1 MAAMEAPNANTKT
14 FAAKGREKRPYGKAP
29 LEFGLDLAIDA
40 VNRIVQEGKSLP
52 ESTLAVMLGN
62 TVTSSSFTRKV
73 RALTAYGL
81 LAELPGAQYALTE
94 LALAI
99 ALPRSAQT
107 QAEAKKQAFLK
118 IEQFNLLFNQH
129 KGKLLPAEEFLRN
142 ILEQE
147 NNVPRESSQVW
158 VKHFKDGARTAGLLY
173 NRGDGK
179 IQITESPILDD
190 LAPTPSDDE
199 PSEKVDTR
207 ARTASDETTQAAMAV
222 ETQRGAAP
230 TPVQLQSQRNI
241 TSGHCTRIDLSDG
254 RRAEIIIPDNL
265 TSKDAKKLKRALEG
279 VGVIIESMVSEEE

>member
-1 MAAMEAPNANTKT
+1 MAAMEAQSANLKT
-14 FAAKGREKRPYGKAP
+14 FASKGKEKRPYGKAP

-40 VNRIVQEGKSLP
+40 VNRIAQEGKSLP
-52 ESTLAVMLGN
+52 QSTLAVILGN
-62 TVTSSSFTRKV
+62 TVTSSAFTRKV
-73 RALTAYGL
+73 RALTLYGL
-81 LAELPGAQYALTE
+81 LAELPGGQYALTE

-99 ALPRSAQT
+99 TLPRSGQT

-147 NNVPRESSQVW
+147 NSIPRESSQVW
-158 VKHFKDGARTAGLLY
+158 VKHFKDGARAAGLLY

-190 LAPTPSDDE
+190 SAPTPSDDE
-199 PSEKVDTR
+199 PGEKADAR
-207 ARTASDETTQAAMAV
+207 APTASDDITQAAMAV
-222 ETQRGAAP
+222 ETPREAAS
-230 TPVQLQSQRNI
+230 TPVPLQSQRII

-254 RRAEIIIPDNL
+254 RRAEIIVPDNL

-279 VGVIIESMVSEEE
+279 IALIIESMVSEEE